1 VSGVGVFVGKFEK
14 MCAEY
19 TGAKYAVA
27 AMNGTAALH
36 IALQLAGVR
45 RGDEVLTQA
54 LTFIATANAINYT
67 GAEPVFLDVDR
78 ETLGLSADAVEAWL
92 DENAEMKER
101 GKTGVGRQRSEDG
114 CRMSDVRGRMLV
126 VRGQRS
132 EDEGWQL

>member
-1 VSGVGVFVGKFEK
+1 VGVFVGKFEK

>member
-78 ETLGLSADAVEAWL
+78 ETLGLSPKAVAAWL
-92 DENAEMKER
+92 EKNGEMREER
-101 GKTGVGRQRSEDG
+101 KGDGATGRNGDGATGRNG
-114 CRMSDVRGRMLV
+114 CV
-126 VRGQRS
+126 Q
-132 EDEGWQL
+132 